1 MFKTLALGL
10 DNEQKL
16 DVPHKTVSESCK
28 GLRKTLGEDLKD
40 TANFVSGK
48 KRVRKS
54 WTGGSVRRHDR

>member
-48 KRVRKS
+48 KRARKS

>member
-1 MFKTLALGL
+1 MLKTLALGL

-40 TANFVSGK
+40 AANTVSGK
-48 KRVRKS
+48 KKS
-54 WTGGSVRRHDR
+54 A